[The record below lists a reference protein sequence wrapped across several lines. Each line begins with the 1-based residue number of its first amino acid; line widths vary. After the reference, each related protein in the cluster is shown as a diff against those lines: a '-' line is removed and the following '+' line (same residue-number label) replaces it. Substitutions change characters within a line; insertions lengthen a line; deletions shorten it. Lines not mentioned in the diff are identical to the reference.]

1 MVRTA
6 LQRFGLR
13 LERQWKESGLH
24 LLTRFLWSHR
34 IRVLIAFALDLLA
47 NLCAVAISLLTAQ
60 VLAAFLGYQSVRGR
74 LLFPMSLSLPDVV
87 GGMALLLLG
96 KFAIDVVRWRQR
108 GRLSEDFAHFLR
120 QTAFA
125 QHLQITPTYHEGR
138 DPGRHLLRFSGD
150 LGSAQRL
157 ISHGVLQ
164 YGADASMV
172 VLGLITIAY
181 LESAV
186 ALEVALVL
194 GLSWKVGLWFS
205 QRATQVEEQR
215 RRRKGQLLAYVS
227 RALHHLKSIQ
237 ALNRQPRTQR
247 GFDIRAQRV
256 QDQGH
261 RYQNHVAWVEA
272 WPFFAVHIQLFA
284 ALAFA
289 WRNGL
294 EGTTLLAI
302 ALILTSWR
310 TPLTRLFKAGLIW
323 KKGRLS
329 LKKMAAL
336 LQRPLER
343 FEGDTLKSK
352 KANQLHLQEVSLHLG
367 SKTLFERL
375 TFRLSVGQVLCLY
388 APAGG
393 GKTAFVKML
402 LGVYSPTKGS
412 IWLDDIPADRL
423 ALRERR
429 RQIAVISEDFPLSG
443 KNLIDALSTDSSQE
457 AKART
462 EQLLDLWREHFP
474 EIRDAD
480 TGSPEFSALSTGQRR
495 LLQAVRL
502 VAARKPIW
510 LLDEPFA
517 GLDLSTARRL
527 AALLR
532 QEAANKAVL
541 ILTATP
547 HLLKEV
553 EWQMV
558 PVLPLTHSP
567 LAEERPVPTWE
578 HEACLTLP
586 K

>member
-1 MVRTA
+1 MIRTA
-6 LQRFGLR
+6 LQRLLQRF
-13 LERQWKESGLH
+13 ERQWKENGLQ
-24 LLTRFLWSHR
+24 LLTRFLWSQR
-34 IRVLIAFALDLLA
+34 ICVLSAFTLDFLA

-74 LLFPMSLSLPDVV
+74 LLFPASLSLSELV
-87 GGMALLLLG
+87 GGIALLLLG
-96 KFAIDVVRWRQR
+96 KLAIDVVRWRQR

-120 QTAFA
+120 QTAFS
-125 QHLQITPTYHEGR
+125 QHLQIAPAFYEGR

-164 YGADASMV
+164 YSADASMV
-172 VLGLITIAY
+172 MLGLLTIAY
-181 LESAV
+181 LDSAV
-186 ALEVALVL
+186 ALQVALVL
-194 GLSWKVGLWFS
+194 GVCGGMGLRFS
-205 QRATQVEEQR
+205 QRATRVEEQR

-237 ALNRQPRTQR
+237 VLNRQSRTQR
-247 GFDIRAQRV
+247 GFNVRAQRV
-256 QDQGH
+256 QEQGH
-261 RYQNHVAWVEA
+261 QYQSRVAWVEA
-272 WPFFAVHIQLFA
+272 WPFFAVHIQLLA

-329 LKKMAAL
+329 LRKMVGL
-336 LQRPLER
+336 LQKPLEKA
-343 FEGDTLKSK
+343 EGESLKNK
-352 KANQLHLQEVSLHLG
+352 KVSRLHLEEVSLSTG
-367 SKTLFERL
+367 QKALFEGL
-375 TFRLSVGQVLCLY
+375 NLMLSVGQTLCLY

-402 LGVYSPTKGS
+402 LGVYSPAEGR
-412 IWLDDIPADRL
+412 IRLDDIPADHL
-423 ALRERR
+423 SLRERR
-429 RQIAVISEDFPLSG
+429 RQMAVISDAFPLSG
-443 KNLIDALSTDSSQE
+443 KNLIDALSADSSQE
-457 AKART
+457 ARMRT
-462 EQLLDLWREHFP
+462 EQLFNQWKEHFP

-480 TGSPEFSALSTGQRR
+480 TGSPELSALSTGQRR
-495 LLQAVRL
+495 ILQAVRL
-502 VAARKPIW
+502 VAARKPVW

-532 QEAANKAVL
+532 QDAASKAVL
-541 ILTATP
+541 ILTTTP
-547 HLLKEV
+547 GLLEEVGWGDVPVQTLTHLPLLKE
-553 EWQMV
+553 
-558 PVLPLTHSP
+558 
-567 LAEERPVPTWE
+567 RPEP
-578 HEACLTLP
+578 A
-586 K
+586 

>member
-13 LERQWKESGLH
+13 LERQWEESGLH

-125 QHLQITPTYHEGR
+125 QHLQLAPSYQEGR

-164 YGADASMV
+164 YGADASMLT
-172 VLGLITIAY
+172 LGLLTIAY

-194 GLSWKVGLWFS
+194 GINWAIGLWLS
-205 QRATQVEEQR
+205 QRATRVEEQR

-227 RALHHLKSIQ
+227 RALHHLRSIQ

-247 GFDIRAQRV
+247 GFDVRAQRV
-256 QDQGH
+256 QEKGH
-261 RYQNHVAWVEA
+261 QYQSHVAWVES
-272 WPFFAVHIQLFA
+272 WPFFAVHMQLLA
-284 ALAFA
+284 ALAFV

-310 TPLTRLFKAGLIW
+310 TSLTRLFKASLIW

-329 LKKMAAL
+329 LRKMAGL
-336 LQRPLER
+336 LQKPLEKP
-343 FEGDTLKSK
+343 GGKSLKNNK
-352 KANQLHLQEVSLHLG
+352 KASRLQLENVCLSTAQ
-367 SKTLFERL
+367 KTLFEGLSL
-375 TFRLSVGQVLCLY
+375 TLSVGQTLCLY

-402 LGVYSPTKGS
+402 LGVYSPTEGR
-412 IWLDDIPADRL
+412 IWLDEIPADHL
-423 ALRERR
+423 SLRERR
-429 RQIAVISEDFPLSG
+429 RQMAVISDAFPLWG
-443 KNLIDALSTDSSQE
+443 KNLIDALSADSSQE
-457 AKART
+457 ARART
-462 EQLLDLWREHFP
+462 EQLLDQWKTHFP

-480 TGSPEFSALSTGQRR
+480 TGSPELSTLSTGQRR

-502 VAARKPIW
+502 VAARKPVW

-517 GLDLSTARRL
+517 GLDLSTARQL

-541 ILTATP
+541 VLSATP
-547 HLLKEV
+547 GLLEEVGWSNVPVRTLAHSPLLKE
-553 EWQMV
+553 
-558 PVLPLTHSP
+558 
-567 LAEERPVPTWE
+567 RPEP
-578 HEACLTLP
+578 A
-586 K
+586 

>member
-6 LQRFGLR
+6 LQRFLQR
-13 LERQWKESGLH
+13 LERQWKDNGLH
-24 LLTRFLWSHR
+24 LLTRFLWSRR
-34 IRVLIAFALDLLA
+34 IGVWGAFALDLLA
-47 NLCAVAISLLTAQ
+47 NICAVAISLLTAQ

-74 LLFPMSLSLPDVV
+74 LLFPASLSLLDLV
-87 GGMALLLLG
+87 GGMVLLLLG
-96 KFAIDVVRWRQR
+96 KFAIDVARWRQR

-125 QHLQITPTYHEGR
+125 QHLQIAPAYHEGR

-157 ISHGVLQ
+157 VSHGVLQ

-172 VLGLITIAY
+172 ILGLITIAC
-181 LESAV
+181 LESAI

-194 GLSWKVGLWFS
+194 GVGWAIGLWFS
-205 QRATQVEEQR
+205 QRATQVEAQR

-247 GFDIRAQRV
+247 GFDVRAQRV
-256 QDQGH
+256 QEQGH
-261 RYQNHVAWVEA
+261 QYQSRVAWVEA
-272 WPFFAVHIQLFA
+272 WPFFAVHIQLLA
-284 ALAFA
+284 VLAFA

-302 ALILTSWR
+302 ALILTGWR
-310 TPLTRLFKAGLIW
+310 TPLTRLLKAGLIW

-329 LKKMAAL
+329 LKKMASL
-336 LQRPLER
+336 LQKPLEKAGG
-343 FEGDTLKSK
+343 EPLKNK
-352 KANQLHLQEVSLHLG
+352 KVSRLQLEEVRLCTG
-367 SKTLFERL
+367 QRTLFEGL
-375 TFRLSVGQVLCLY
+375 NLSLSVGQALCLY

-402 LGVYSPTKGS
+402 LGVYPPTEGS
-412 IWLDDIPADRL
+412 IWLDDISADRL
-423 ALRERR
+423 SLRERR
-429 RQIAVISEDFPLSG
+429 RQMAVISDAFPLSG
-443 KNLIDALSTDSSQE
+443 KNLTDALSADSNQE
-457 AKART
+457 ARART
-462 EQLLDLWREHFP
+462 EQLLNQWKEHFP

-480 TGSPEFSALSTGQRR
+480 TGSPELSALSTGQRR

-502 VAARKPIW
+502 VAARKPVW
-510 LLDEPFA
+510 LLDEPFT

-532 QEAANKAVL
+532 QEAADKAVL

-547 HLLKEV
+547 CLLEEIGWGDVPARTLAHLPLLKERP
-553 EWQMV
+553 E
-558 PVLPLTHSP
+558 
-567 LAEERPVPTWE
+567 LA
-578 HEACLTLP
+578 
-586 K
+586 